1 MSISNRQLLAAV
13 LSLLKAGQLNE
24 TVLTMA
30 MERPS
35 LLVAR
40 KPKINE
46 FSIAQSAQKV
56 YIDSKWFP
64 MIRKQLENGNRI
76 NAIRIIRFVGGY
88 TQNSFMPYDP
98 NIQVDSYGIPSF
110 PAGKIAVVGLADAKY
125 VSETGN
131 FS

>member
-35 LLVAR
+35 LLVAG
-40 KPKINE
+40 KPDIRE
-46 FSIAQSAQKV
+46 FSISESSQKV

-64 MIRKQLENGNRI
+64 VIRKQLENGNKI
-76 NAIRIIRFVGGY
+76 NAIKIIRMVGSQTTSGILLH
-88 TQNSFMPYDP
+88 DP
-98 NIQVDSYGIPSF
+98 AILIDSYGIPSF
-110 PAGKIAVVGLADAKY
+110 PAGRIAGVGLADAKN

>member
-13 LSLLKAGQLNE
+13 LDLLKAGQLNE

-30 MERPS
+30 MDRPS
-35 LLVAR
+35 LLVAN
-40 KPKINE
+40 KPKIRE
-46 FSIAQSAQKV
+46 FCIAESAQKV

-64 MIRKQLENGNRI
+64 AIRKQLENGNKI
-76 NAIRIIRFVGGY
+76 NAIRIIRFVGSY
-88 TQNSFMPYDP
+88 TQNSILPYDP
-98 NIQVDSYGIPSF
+98 NIQNDSSGLLVF
-110 PAGKIAVVGLADAKY
+110 PAGRGSSVGLADAKY